1 MCIQI
6 FIPAF
11 NFYNLVIVPDIL
23 IIFLTYIGFYYGRFY
38 VIILGFFIGIS
49 QDFITQVELMGA
61 MAFTK
66 SAIGFGLGTLA
77 LYRNV
82 WSGNIRMFFIFLLYN
97 LHFLIYYFIK
107 FSGVPISSSIY
118 IQVVLIHSLVS
129 FAILFVIDKS
139 FFNNEITL
147 KLLRDD
153 EEGNPYDFLTQ
164 YSF

>member
-1 MCIQI
+1 MNNKIAIQIIILTIFVMCIQI

-49 QDFITQVELMGA
+49 QDFITQVELLGA

-147 KLLRDD
+147 K
-153 EEGNPYDFLTQ
+153 
-164 YSF
+164 

>member
-1 MCIQI
+1 MNNKIAIQIIILIIIVMCIQI

-11 NFYNLVIVPDIL
+11 NFYNLVIFPDIL

-82 WSGNIRMFFIFLLYN
+82 WSGNIRIFFIFLLYN

-129 FAILFVIDKS
+129 FSILFVIDKS

-147 KLLRDD
+147 K
-153 EEGNPYDFLTQ
+153 
-164 YSF
+164 

>member
-1 MCIQI
+1 MNKKIAIQIIILTIIVMCIQI
-6 FIPAF
+6 FIPVF

-38 VIILGFFIGIS
+38 VIILGFFMGIS

-147 KLLRDD
+147 K
-153 EEGNPYDFLTQ
+153 
-164 YSF
+164 

>member
-1 MCIQI
+1 MNNKIAIQIIILTIIVMCIQI
-6 FIPAF
+6 FIPVF
-11 NFYNLVIVPDIL
+11 NFYNLVIIPDIL

-118 IQVVLIHSLVS
+118 IQVVLIHSVVS

-147 KLLRDD
+147 K
-153 EEGNPYDFLTQ
+153 
-164 YSF
+164 

>member
-1 MCIQI
+1 MKYKVALQIVVMMIVVMCIQI

-11 NFYNLVIVPDIL
+11 NFYHLIIVPDIL

-38 VIILGFFIGIS
+38 VIILGFLIGIS

-77 LYRNV
+77 LYRNI
-82 WSGNIRMFFIFLLYN
+82 WSGNIKMFFIFLLYN
-97 LHFLIYYFIK
+97 LHFLVFYFIN
-107 FSGVPISSSIY
+107 FNGVPISSSIY
-118 IQVVLIHSLVS
+118 IQVVLIHSLLS

-139 FFNNEITL
+139 FFNNIITL
-147 KLLRDD
+147 K
-153 EEGNPYDFLTQ
+153 
-164 YSF
+164 

>member
-1 MCIQI
+1 MNNKIAIQIIILTIIVMCIQI

-118 IQVVLIHSLVS
+118 IQVVLIHSVVS

-147 KLLRDD
+147 K
-153 EEGNPYDFLTQ
+153 
-164 YSF
+164 

>member
-1 MCIQI
+1 MKNKFSIQIIIMTIVVMCIQI

-11 NFYNLVIVPDIL
+11 NFYKLVIVPDIL

-38 VIILGFFIGIS
+38 VIILGFLFGLS

-77 LYRNV
+77 LYRNI
-82 WSGNIRMFFIFLLYN
+82 WSGNIRMLFIFLLYN
-97 LHFLIYYFIK
+97 LHFLVFYFIN

-118 IQVVLIHSLVS
+118 IQVVLIHSLLS
-129 FAILFVIDKS
+129 FAILFVVDKS
-139 FFNNEITL
+139 FFNNKITL
-147 KLLRDD
+147 
-153 EEGNPYDFLTQ
+153 Q
-164 YSF
+164 

>member
-1 MCIQI
+1 MNKKFAIQIIIMTLAVMCIQI

-147 KLLRDD
+147 K
-153 EEGNPYDFLTQ
+153 
-164 YSF
+164 

>member
-1 MCIQI
+1 MNNKIAIQIIILTIIVMCIQI

-38 VIILGFFIGIS
+38 VIILGFVIGIS

-82 WSGNIRMFFIFLLYN
+82 WSGNTRMFFIFLLYN

-147 KLLRDD
+147 K
-153 EEGNPYDFLTQ
+153 
-164 YSF
+164 

>member
-1 MCIQI
+1 MNNKIAIQIIILTIIVMCIQI

-11 NFYNLVIVPDIL
+11 NLYNLVIVPDIL

-147 KLLRDD
+147 K
-153 EEGNPYDFLTQ
+153 
-164 YSF
+164 

>member
-1 MCIQI
+1 MNNKIAIQIIILTIIVMCIQI

-38 VIILGFFIGIS
+38 VIILGFFMGIS

-118 IQVVLIHSLVS
+118 IQVALIHSLVS

-139 FFNNEITL
+139 FFNNEITI
-147 KLLRDD
+147 K
-153 EEGNPYDFLTQ
+153 
-164 YSF
+164 

>member
-1 MCIQI
+1 MNKNIAIQIIILIIIVMCIQI

-38 VIILGFFIGIS
+38 VIILGFFMGIS

-147 KLLRDD
+147 K
-153 EEGNPYDFLTQ
+153 
-164 YSF
+164 

>member
-1 MCIQI
+1 MNNKIAIQIIILTIIVMCIQI
-6 FIPAF
+6 FVPAF

-82 WSGNIRMFFIFLLYN
+82 WSGNIRMFFIFLLYS

-147 KLLRDD
+147 K
-153 EEGNPYDFLTQ
+153 
-164 YSF
+164 

>member
-1 MCIQI
+1 MNNKIAIQIIILTIIVMCIQI

-118 IQVVLIHSLVS
+118 IQVALIHSLVS

-147 KLLRDD
+147 K
-153 EEGNPYDFLTQ
+153 
-164 YSF
+164 

>member
-1 MCIQI
+1 MNNKIAIQIIILTIIVMCIQI

-11 NFYNLVIVPDIL
+11 NFYNLAIVPDIL

-49 QDFITQVELMGA
+49 QDFITQVELLGA

-107 FSGVPISSSIY
+107 FSGVPISSYIY
-118 IQVVLIHSLVS
+118 TQVVLIHSLVS
-129 FAILFVIDKS
+129 FTILFVIDKS

-147 KLLRDD
+147 K
-153 EEGNPYDFLTQ
+153 
-164 YSF
+164 

>member
-1 MCIQI
+1 MNNKIAIQIIILTIIVMCIQI
-6 FIPAF
+6 FIPVF

-77 LYRNV
+77 LYRNI

-97 LHFLIYYFIK
+97 LHFFIYYFIK

-139 FFNNEITL
+139 FFNNEITF
-147 KLLRDD
+147 K
-153 EEGNPYDFLTQ
+153 
-164 YSF
+164 

>member
-1 MCIQI
+1 MKYKVALQIVVMTIVVMCIQI

-11 NFYNLVIVPDIL
+11 NFYHLVIVPDIL

-38 VIILGFFIGIS
+38 VIILGFLIGIS

-77 LYRNV
+77 LYRSI
-82 WSGNIRMFFIFLLYN
+82 WSGNIRMLFIFLLYN
-97 LHFLIYYFIK
+97 LHFLVYYFIK

-118 IQVVLIHSLVS
+118 IQVVLIHSLLS

-139 FFNNEITL
+139 FFNNKITL
-147 KLLRDD
+147 
-153 EEGNPYDFLTQ
+153 Q
-164 YSF
+164 

>member
-1 MCIQI
+1 MNNKVTLQIIVMTIVVMGIQM

-11 NFYNLVIVPDIL
+11 NFYKLVIIPDVL

-38 VIILGFFIGIS
+38 VIILGFILGIS

-66 SAIGFGLGTLA
+66 SAVGFGLGTLV

-82 WSGNIRMFFIFLLYN
+82 WSGTMRMLFIFLMYN

-107 FSGVPISSSIY
+107 FNGVSISLAVYFQAI
-118 IQVVLIHSLVS
+118 LIHSLLS
-129 FAILFVIDKS
+129 IIILIVVDKS
-139 FFNNEITL
+139 FFNSKITL
-147 KLLRDD
+147 K
-153 EEGNPYDFLTQ
+153 
-164 YSF
+164 

>member
-1 MCIQI
+1 MNNKIAIQIIILTIIVMCIQI
-6 FIPAF
+6 FIPVF

-38 VIILGFFIGIS
+38 VIILGFFMGIS

-107 FSGVPISSSIY
+107 FNGVPISSSIY

-147 KLLRDD
+147 K
-153 EEGNPYDFLTQ
+153 
-164 YSF
+164 

>member
-1 MCIQI
+1 MNNKIAIQIIILTIIVMCIQI

-82 WSGNIRMFFIFLLYN
+82 WSGNIRIFFIFLLYN

-118 IQVVLIHSLVS
+118 IQVALIQSLVS

-139 FFNNEITL
+139 FFNNQITL
-147 KLLRDD
+147 K
-153 EEGNPYDFLTQ
+153 
-164 YSF
+164 

>member
-1 MCIQI
+1 MNKKNSIQIIILTIIVMCIQI

-66 SAIGFGLGTLA
+66 SAIGFGLGMLS

-82 WSGNIRMFFIFLLYN
+82 WPGSIRMFFIFLLYN

-147 KLLRDD
+147 K
-153 EEGNPYDFLTQ
+153 
-164 YSF
+164 

>member
-1 MCIQI
+1 MKYKVALQIVVMTIVVMCIQI

-11 NFYNLVIVPDIL
+11 NFHHLVIVPDIL

-38 VIILGFFIGIS
+38 VIILGFLIGIS

-77 LYRNV
+77 LYRSI
-82 WSGNIRMFFIFLLYN
+82 WSGNIRMLFIFLLYN
-97 LHFLIYYFIK
+97 LHFLVYYFIK

-118 IQVVLIHSLVS
+118 IQVILIHTLLS
-129 FAILFVIDKS
+129 FAILIVIDKS
-139 FFNNEITL
+139 FFNNKITL
-147 KLLRDD
+147 K
-153 EEGNPYDFLTQ
+153 
-164 YSF
+164 

>member
-1 MCIQI
+1 MKYKGALQIVVMTIVVMCIQI

-11 NFYNLVIVPDIL
+11 NFYHLVIVPDIL

-38 VIILGFFIGIS
+38 VIILGFLIGIS

-77 LYRNV
+77 LYRSI
-82 WSGNIRMFFIFLLYN
+82 WSGNIRMLFIFLLYN
-97 LHFLIYYFIK
+97 LHFLVYYFIK

-118 IQVVLIHSLVS
+118 IQVILIHTLLS
-129 FAILFVIDKS
+129 FAILIVIDKS
-139 FFNNEITL
+139 FFNNKITL
-147 KLLRDD
+147 K
-153 EEGNPYDFLTQ
+153 
-164 YSF
+164 

>member
-1 MCIQI
+1 MNNKIAIQIIILTIIVMCIQI

-77 LYRNV
+77 LYRNI

-147 KLLRDD
+147 K
-153 EEGNPYDFLTQ
+153 
-164 YSF
+164 

>member
-1 MCIQI
+1 MNNKIAIQIIILTIIVMWIQI

-38 VIILGFFIGIS
+38 VIILGFFMGIS

-118 IQVVLIHSLVS
+118 IQVVLIHSFVS

-147 KLLRDD
+147 K
-153 EEGNPYDFLTQ
+153 
-164 YSF
+164 

>member
-1 MCIQI
+1 MNNKIAIQIIILTIIVMCIQI
-6 FIPAF
+6 FIPTF
-11 NFYNLVIVPDIL
+11 NFYNLVIVPEIL

-38 VIILGFFIGIS
+38 VIILGFFMGIS
-49 QDFITQVELMGA
+49 QDFITQVELMGT

-82 WSGNIRMFFIFLLYN
+82 WSVNIRMFFIFLLYN

-118 IQVVLIHSLVS
+118 IQVALIHSLVS

-147 KLLRDD
+147 K
-153 EEGNPYDFLTQ
+153 
-164 YSF
+164 

>member
-1 MCIQI
+1 MNNKIAIQIIILTIIVMCIQI

-23 IIFLTYIGFYYGRFY
+23 IIFLTYIGYYYGRFY
-38 VIILGFFIGIS
+38 VIILGFFMGIS

-147 KLLRDD
+147 K
-153 EEGNPYDFLTQ
+153 
-164 YSF
+164 

>member
-1 MCIQI
+1 MKYKVALQIVVMTIVVMCIQI

-11 NFYNLVIVPDIL
+11 NFYHLVIVPDIL

-38 VIILGFFIGIS
+38 VIILGFLIGIS

-77 LYRNV
+77 LYRRI
-82 WSGNIRMFFIFLLYN
+82 WSGNIRMLFIFLLYN
-97 LHFLIYYFIK
+97 LHFLVYYFIK

-118 IQVVLIHSLVS
+118 IQVILIHTLLS

-139 FFNNEITL
+139 FFNNKITL
-147 KLLRDD
+147 K
-153 EEGNPYDFLTQ
+153 
-164 YSF
+164 

>member
-1 MCIQI
+1 MRNKVVLQIAIMTIVVMCIQI

-38 VIILGFFIGIS
+38 VIILGFLIGIS

-77 LYRNV
+77 LYRNI
-82 WSGNIRMFFIFLLYN
+82 WSGNIRMLFIFLLYI
-97 LHFLIYYFIK
+97 LHFLVFYLIN
-107 FSGVPISSSIY
+107 FSGVSISSSIY
-118 IQVVLIHSLVS
+118 IQVVLIHSLLS

-139 FFNNEITL
+139 FFNNKITL
-147 KLLRDD
+147 
-153 EEGNPYDFLTQ
+153 Q
-164 YSF
+164 

>member
-1 MCIQI
+1 MKNKVLLQIVIMTIVVMCIQI

-23 IIFLTYIGFYYGRFY
+23 IIFLTYIGFYHGRFY

-77 LYRNV
+77 LYRNI
-82 WSGNIRMFFIFLLYN
+82 WSGNIMMLFIFLRLTIRLLERPQTNKRPEYEE
-97 LHFLIYYFIK
+97 Y
-107 FSGVPISSSIY
+107 V
-118 IQVVLIHSLVS
+118 
-129 FAILFVIDKS
+129 KS
-139 FFNNEITL
+139 TNIFFPGWKKN
-147 KLLRDD
+147 
-153 EEGNPYDFLTQ
+153 
-164 YSF
+164 

>member
-1 MCIQI
+1 MNNIIAIQIIILTIIVMCIQI

-11 NFYNLVIVPDIL
+11 HFYNLVIVPDIL

-49 QDFITQVELMGA
+49 QDFITQGELMGA

-82 WSGNIRMFFIFLLYN
+82 WSENIRMFFIFLLYN

-107 FSGVPISSSIY
+107 FSGIPISSSIY
-118 IQVVLIHSLVS
+118 IQLVLIHSVVS

-139 FFNNEITL
+139 FFNNGITL
-147 KLLRDD
+147 K
-153 EEGNPYDFLTQ
+153 
-164 YSF
+164 

>member
-1 MCIQI
+1 MKYKVALQIVVMTIVVMCIQI

-11 NFYNLVIVPDIL
+11 NFHHLVIVPDIL

-38 VIILGFFIGIS
+38 AIILGFLIGIS

-77 LYRNV
+77 LYRRI
-82 WSGNIRMFFIFLLYN
+82 WSGNIRMLFIFLLYN
-97 LHFLIYYFIK
+97 LHFLVYYFIK

-118 IQVVLIHSLVS
+118 IQVILIHTLLS

-139 FFNNEITL
+139 FFNNKITL
-147 KLLRDD
+147 K
-153 EEGNPYDFLTQ
+153 
-164 YSF
+164 

>member
-1 MCIQI
+1 MNNKIAIQIIILTIIVMCIQI

-38 VIILGFFIGIS
+38 VIILSFFMGIS

-66 SAIGFGLGTLA
+66 STIGFGLGTLA

-118 IQVVLIHSLVS
+118 IQVVLINSLVS

-147 KLLRDD
+147 K
-153 EEGNPYDFLTQ
+153 
-164 YSF
+164 

>member
-1 MCIQI
+1 MNNKIAIQIIILTIIVMCIQI

-38 VIILGFFIGIS
+38 VIILGFFMGIS

-129 FAILFVIDKS
+129 FSILFVIDKS
-139 FFNNEITL
+139 VFNNEITL
-147 KLLRDD
+147 K
-153 EEGNPYDFLTQ
+153 
-164 YSF
+164 

>member
-1 MCIQI
+1 MNKKIAIQIIILTIIVMCIQI

-118 IQVVLIHSLVS
+118 IQVVLINSLVS

-147 KLLRDD
+147 K
-153 EEGNPYDFLTQ
+153 
-164 YSF
+164 

>member
-1 MCIQI
+1 MKYKVALQIVVMTIVVMCIQI

-11 NFYNLVIVPDIL
+11 NFYHLVIVPDIL

-38 VIILGFFIGIS
+38 VIILGFLIGIS

-77 LYRNV
+77 LYRSI
-82 WSGNIRMFFIFLLYN
+82 WSGNIRMLFIFLLYN
-97 LHFLIYYFIK
+97 LHFLVYYFIK

-118 IQVVLIHSLVS
+118 IQVILIHTLIS
-129 FAILFVIDKS
+129 FAILIVIDKS
-139 FFNNEITL
+139 FYNNKITL
-147 KLLRDD
+147 K
-153 EEGNPYDFLTQ
+153 
-164 YSF
+164 

>member
-1 MCIQI
+1 MNNKIAIQIIILTIIVMCIQI

-38 VIILGFFIGIS
+38 VIILAFFMGIS

-129 FAILFVIDKS
+129 LAILFVIDKS
-139 FFNNEITL
+139 FLNNKITL
-147 KLLRDD
+147 K
-153 EEGNPYDFLTQ
+153 
-164 YSF
+164 